1 LGIIYASFGIP
12 RTEWVIYM
20 GPLEFKELRILDEL
34 LDFPRSNFL
43 CSTLVLIH
51 VKKSIEPQTTAKN
64 GIFVFCSIVGMF
76 FYLLS

>member
-34 LDFPRSNFL
+34 LDFPRSNFYVQL
-43 CSTLVLIH
+43 
-51 VKKSIEPQTTAKN
+51 
-64 GIFVFCSIVGMF
+64 
-76 FYLLS
+76 